1 MGGKVVFEQGVRK
14 FLQLG
19 PRRYVGV
26 QKFTPSEACRR
37 SRPNVSA
44 KT

>member
-1 MGGKVVFEQGVRK
+1 MFEPGVRK

-19 PRRYVGV
+19 RRAERGV

-37 SRPNVSA
+37 SRPNVPV
-44 KT
+44 KR